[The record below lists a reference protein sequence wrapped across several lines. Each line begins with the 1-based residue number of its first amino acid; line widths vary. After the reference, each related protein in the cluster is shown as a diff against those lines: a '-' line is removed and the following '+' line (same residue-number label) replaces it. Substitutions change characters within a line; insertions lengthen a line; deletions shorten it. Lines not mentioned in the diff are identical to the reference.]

1 MGLGP
6 GTGWGEQMST
16 DKRIE
21 YLLGA
26 ALRAD
31 NEGDGRTARSL
42 RRMAEEARE
51 LEARELERRAERP
64 KPLVGLMPAALAGA
78 D

>member
-1 MGLGP
+1 
-6 GTGWGEQMST
+6 MSAE
-16 DKRIE
+16 KRIQ

-31 NEGDGRTARSL
+31 NEGDGRTARTL

-51 LEARELERRAERP
+51 LEARRLERRSPGPQVAP
-64 KPLVGLMPAALAGA
+64 KLVEAA
-78 D
+78 

>member
-1 MGLGP
+1 
-6 GTGWGEQMST
+6 MSA

-21 YLLGA
+21 YLLDA
-26 ALRAD
+26 ARRAD

-51 LEARELERRAERP
+51 LEARRFRGRSERP
-64 KPLVGLMPAALAGA
+64 ASLPGPLAGLMPAELACCTE
-78 D
+78 